1 VKNILDRPTTA
12 PAEPEGRQPKSRL
25 RALATFAAMCAVTG
39 TVGYVLAQHK
49 TADVP
54 ASSYIGVY
62 CSDAHPG
69 FAAVEADVQ
78 SYTGQP
84 VSASVVL
91 RDGTELRTD
100 TRDQYGWLVVDE
112 IPSGQPMTTTVTAGG
127 KVVSS
132 QTDPAPTCLK

>member
-1 VKNILDRPTTA
+1 MLEKPTTTEPDAA
-12 PAEPEGRQPKSRL
+12 PGRRGKSLPRRL
-25 RALATFAAMCAVTG
+25 TAFAAMCAVTG

-69 FAAVEADVQ
+69 YAAVEADVQ

-112 IPSGQPMTTTVTAGG
+112 IPPGQPMTTTVTAGG